1 MAAPRPLRDTG
12 IVITRPVH
20 QGEALKARLES
31 KGASVLHFPT
41 LEILPA
47 ARSSE
52 LENTFQQ
59 LAHYHYAIFTSPNA
73 ADYAADY
80 ADFAA
85 LPPKL
90 KIAAIGPGTARAL
103 TAHGRK
109 PDMLPRDGASSEA
122 LLKLKALHAVDGKRV
137 LIVRGQGGRELL
149 AETLEERGAD
159 VDYAEVY
166 RRAVPRSDHAELA
179 RWFRDGRVDTI
190 VVTSRESLV
199 NLDHMLSPGLTP
211 YLRAAQ
217 LLVSSARVLKVT
229 SAMGM
234 RRRPVVASDA
244 SDRALVLALVNWWTR
259 KGRAQRQE
267 RREHERGV

>member
-20 QGEALKARLES
+20 QGEALKARLET

-41 LEILPA
+41 IEILPVVRNA
-47 ARSSE
+47 E
-52 LENTFQQ
+52 LENTFGE
-59 LAHYHYAIFTSPNA
+59 LARYDYATFTSPNA

-80 ADFAA
+80 LDFGA

-103 TAHGRK
+103 AAHGRK
-109 PDMLPRDGASSEA
+109 PDILPRDGASSEA
-122 LLKLKALHAVDGKRV
+122 LLKLKALNAVDGKRV

-149 AETLEERGAD
+149 AETLEERGAE

-166 RRAVPRSDHAELA
+166 RRAVPRADRSELA
-179 RWFRDGRVDTI
+179 QWFRENRVDVI
-190 VVTSRESLV
+190 VVTGRESLL
-199 NLDHMLSPGLTP
+199 NLDHMLSPLLSP
-211 YLRAAQ
+211 NLHASQ
-217 LLVSSARVLKVT
+217 LLVSSPRVLKVA
-229 SAMGM
+229 SAMGI
-234 RRRPVVASDA
+234 RRRPVVAADA
-244 SDRALVLALVNWWTR
+244 SDRALVLALVDWWT
-259 KGRAQRQE
+259 KQGRAQRQE